1 MVVDFR
7 NEPFTDFSK
16 EENRRAFEEALETV
30 RSQLGREYDLIIGG
44 ERIKTQEKIRSINP
58 SNVDETI
65 GYVSKADQELAEKA
79 IQAAAKKFEEW
90 KAVSPEARARILF
103 RAAAIL
109 RRKKHEFSA
118 WMVHEAGKSWPEAV
132 LPGGPES
139 KHPAEHRR
147 TGPIFVH

>member
-58 SNVDETI
+58 VER
-65 GYVSKADQELAEKA
+65 G
-79 IQAAAKKFEEW
+79 
-90 KAVSPEARARILF
+90 
-103 RAAAIL
+103 
-109 RRKKHEFSA
+109 
-118 WMVHEAGKSWPEAV
+118 
-132 LPGGPES
+132 
-139 KHPAEHRR
+139 
-147 TGPIFVH
+147 